1 MMTSEEILKFM
12 QDNKAEMAERFG
24 VTRLGLAGSAARG
37 EMVPGS
43 DVDVIVSL
51 DSSNLFRS
59 FFGLLHYLQ
68 DALPHK
74 VDLAT
79 ETSLKPLVRAQIMKD
94 IRYV

>member
-1 MMTSEEILKFM
+1 MTREEILKFM
-12 QDNKAEMAERFG
+12 QDHKGEMAERFG

-43 DVDVIVSL
+43 DVDIIVCLESQ
-51 DSSNLFRS
+51 NMFRS

-68 DALPHK
+68 DALPYK

-79 ETSLKPLVRAQIMKD
+79 EASLKPLVKAQIQKD